1 MSHCSLTESNCSSN
15 LTHDDVKHYYGKHLS
30 NTKDLKTSACAA
42 PAKPLPKYIKDAL
55 SEIHEDITSRYFG
68 CGLTVPQC
76 LENCRILDLGS
87 GSGRDCY
94 ILSKLVGP
102 KGHVTGVDM
111 TDEQLELSRK
121 YIDYHMQKFGFQQPN
136 VSFTKG
142 YIENMKEADLQDETF
157 DVAVSNCVIN
167 LCPDKKAVLSEVYR
181 VLKNGGEMFFSDM
194 YINKTLTEELKKN
207 KMVWGEG
214 IGGAL
219 LWKDLFQFA
228 EEIGFSPPRLV
239 TSRDITFNKE
249 LEDVV
254 GDYRLA
260 SATFR
265 LFKLPEDAKKEKC
278 LAIYNGGV
286 TGYENEMQF
295 DANFSFKEGQAVE
308 VDEELC
314 GILKVSRFTN
324 HFSFLPLEN
333 GSESKKEIISDP
345 FQFADC
351 SQETNSCNSSQP
363 KECLWKN
370 PEIGI

>member
-1 MSHCSLTESNCSSN
+1 MSNCSQTESNCGSN
-15 LTHDDVKHYYGKHLS
+15 QTHDDVKNYYGKHLS

-42 PAKPLPKYIKDAL
+42 PAKPLPKHIKDAL

-76 LENCRILDLGS
+76 LESCRILDLGS

-102 KGHVTGVDM
+102 MGHVTGIDM

-121 YIDYHMQKFGFQQPN
+121 YIDYHTQKFGYQQTN
-136 VSFTKG
+136 VDFTKG
-142 YIENMKEADLQDETF
+142 YIENLKGANLQDETF
-157 DVAVSNCVIN
+157 NVVVSNCVIN
-167 LCPDKKAVLSEVYR
+167 LSPDKKAVLSEVYR
-181 VLKNGGEMFFSDM
+181 VLKYGGEMFFSDM
-194 YINKTLTEELKKN
+194 YINKTLSEELKKN

-239 TSRDITFNKE
+239 TSRYITFNKE
-249 LEDVV
+249 LQDVV
-254 GDYRLA
+254 GDYKLV

-265 LFKLPEDAKKEKC
+265 LFKVPKCAKKEKC
-278 LAIYNGGV
+278 LAIYKGGV
-286 TGYENEMQF
+286 TGYENEIQF

-308 VDEELC
+308 VDEELHR
-314 GILKVSRFTN
+314 ILKSSRFAE
-324 HFSFLPLEN
+324 HFTFHPLEK
-333 GSESKKEIISDP
+333 GSGSIKDIISDP
-345 FQFADC
+345 FQLA
-351 SQETNSCNSSQP
+351 N
-363 KECLWKN
+363 
-370 PEIGI
+370 

>member
-1 MSHCSLTESNCSSN
+1 MFVLRSLTEASCGSNQ
-15 LTHDDVKHYYGKHLS
+15 THEDVKHYYGKHLS
-30 NTKDLKTSACAA
+30 NTKDIKTSACAA
-42 PAKPLPKYIKDAL
+42 PAKPLPKHIKDAL
-55 SEIHEDITSRYFG
+55 SEIHEDITSRYYG

-121 YIDYHMQKFGFQQPN
+121 YIDYHTQKFGFQQPN
-136 VSFTKG
+136 VNFTKG
-142 YIENMKEADLQDETF
+142 YIENLKEADLLDETF
-157 DVAVSNCVIN
+157 DVVVSNCVIN
-167 LCPDKKAVLSEVYR
+167 LCADKKTVLKEVYR

-194 YINKTLTEELKKN
+194 YINKTLSEELKKN

-219 LWKDLFQFA
+219 LWKDLFKFA

-239 TSRDITFNKE
+239 TSRNITFNKE
-249 LEDVV
+249 LEDVAS
-254 GDYRLA
+254 DYKLV

-265 LFKLPEDAKKEKC
+265 LFKLPKDANKEKC
-278 LAIYNGGV
+278 QAMYKGGV
-286 TGYENEMQF
+286 IGYENEIQF
-295 DANFSFKEGQAVE
+295 DVNFSFKEGQAVD
-308 VDEELC
+308 VDEELQ
-314 GILKVSRFTN
+314 GILKISRFEE

-333 GSESKKEIISDP
+333 ALESNKLR
-345 FQFADC
+345 F
-351 SQETNSCNSSQP
+351 
-363 KECLWKN
+363 
-370 PEIGI
+370 